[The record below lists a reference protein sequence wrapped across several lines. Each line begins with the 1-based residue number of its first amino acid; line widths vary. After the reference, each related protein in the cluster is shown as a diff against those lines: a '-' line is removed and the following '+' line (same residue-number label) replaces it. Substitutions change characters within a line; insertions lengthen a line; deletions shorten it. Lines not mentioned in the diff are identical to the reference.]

1 MCVYVPSLFQTGGR
15 KVRALY
21 DFEAVEDNELTFK
34 AGEIITVTN
43 DRYASTCI
51 VHVQYVITCTC
62 MCTCHYCH
70 TSLYCMHV
78 HVCVYVI
85 QAYTVCMYMYMTDY
99 MCMFL

>member
-43 DRYASTCI
+43 DRYACI
-51 VHVQYVITCTC
+51 VHVQYVITCT
-62 MCTCHYCH
+62 
-70 TSLYCMHV
+70 V
-78 HVCVYVI
+78 HVCVHVIIVI
-85 QAYTVCMYMYMTDY
+85 QAYTVCMYMYVY
-99 MCMFL
+99 MSYKLILYACTCT